1 MAESAPTPSERP
13 DHHLDVDATALRGLA
28 HPLRGRLL
36 DQLQLRGP
44 STATILAERL
54 GESSG
59 STSYHLRQLAKHG
72 FIEPAEGRAGGR
84 ERWWQARRGGWSVQG
99 QTFRQDPATRH
110 AADAVLEYHYDAREQ
125 RFKAWQG
132 LSASAPHDPDVQRWR
147 RASGDSNFP
156 MPLTPE
162 EAERLYQDLLAFM
175 WRWQREHVPEGRVAD
190 DVPGAETVEV
200 QINLFPVLARLL
212 APETEAAPGTDGE
225 SPEPGADVAS
235 DADGESDVE

>member
-1 MAESAPTPSERP
+1 MAESVPPPSERP
-13 DHHLDVDATALRGLA
+13 DNHLDVDATALRGLA

-44 STATILAERL
+44 ATATILGKRL

-72 FIEPAEGRAGGR
+72 FIEPAEGRGGGR

-99 QTFRQDPATRH
+99 QAFRQDPSTRH

-125 RFKAWQG
+125 RFKSWQE
-132 LSASAPHDPDVQRWR
+132 LAASDPHDPDVQRWR

-162 EAERLYQDLLAFM
+162 EAEALYQDLLDFM
-175 WRWQREHVPEGRVAD
+175 WRWQRENVPEGRVAD

-212 APETEAAPGTDGE
+212 ASETEAAPAADGE
-225 SPEPGADVAS
+225 SSESGADVAP
-235 DADGESDVE
+235 DADGEPDAK